1 MSISHGMG
9 ETAEAARL
17 RMVYDLSCAIAAKT
31 DLEELIPFVMKCC
44 REHLNAEAASVLLLT
59 SAGDELDF
67 PYVSDD
73 DATVAKRL
81 VHQRMPSDRGI
92 AGAALSE
99 RRPILV
105 EDAQNDPRF
114 YPHIDTE
121 TSIVTRSIIAV
132 PLITRGGALGV
143 LEVLNR
149 RGGGSFDAADVA
161 FLETISSNIAISIE
175 NARLYSRLRDS
186 EASLRTQVG
195 ALRRDLARST
205 RFSRMIGTGPAMEE
219 VFRLMES
226 ASASMITVLIEG
238 ETGTGKEEVARGIHN
253 ASDRSEEPFLA
264 VNCAAMPENL
274 LESEL
279 FGHRRGAFTGALRDN
294 PGVFRAAN
302 GGVVFLDEVADMPAV
317 MQAKLLRVLEQGEVI
332 PVGDNFPVKVDVRVI
347 SATNRDLEEAVRQG
361 KFREDLYYR
370 LSAFPIRLPPLRE
383 RREDIPLLARRFMA
397 MAVERT
403 IATEHQRKR
412 ISEIEPAALD
422 LMMRFDWRGNIRQL
436 RNEIDRAVALSRDGD
451 MLKPEHFSQA
461 LRSLGAPSSRPGA
474 GFPTHTPAAMADNEG
489 EPSGGPPA
497 EGVIPLRTWRHQKES
512 QYIAKALAQYGGNVS
527 RAAKA
532 LEISRPAL
540 QEKMKTYRLRQV

>member
-1 MSISHGMG
+1 MSVSDGMG

-17 RMVYDLSCAIAAKT
+17 RMVYDLSSAIAAKT

-59 SAGDELDF
+59 SEGDELYF

-81 VHQRMPSDRGI
+81 IHQRMPADRGI

-99 RRPILV
+99 QRPILV
-105 EDAQNDPRF
+105 KDAQSDPRF
-114 YPHIDTE
+114 YARIDSE
-121 TSIVTRSIIAV
+121 TSIVTRSIVAV
-132 PLITRGGALGV
+132 PLMTRGGALGV

-149 RGGGSFDAADVA
+149 RGGGSFDAADVV

-205 RFSRMIGTGPAMEE
+205 RFSEMIGTGPAMEE

-226 ASASMITVLIEG
+226 ASAAMITVLIEG
-238 ETGTGKEEVARGIHN
+238 ETGTGKEEVARGIHS
-253 ASDRSEEPFLA
+253 ASGRSDGPFLA

-294 PGVFRAAN
+294 PGVFRAAS

-332 PVGDNFPVKVDVRVI
+332 PVGDNFPIKVDVRVI
-347 SATNRDLEEAVRQG
+347 SATNRNLEEAVRQG

-370 LSAFPIRLPPLRE
+370 LSAFPIRLPPLRD
-383 RREDIPLLARRFMA
+383 RREDIPLLARRFIT

-403 IATEHQRKR
+403 VAPERHRKR

-436 RNEIDRAVALSRDGD
+436 RNEIDRAVALSRDGN
-451 MLKPEHFSQA
+451 MLKPEDFSQA
-461 LRSLGAPSSRPGA
+461 LRSLGSPSSTQPPKA
-474 GFPTHTPAAMADNEG
+474 AFPTQASAATVENES
-489 EPSGGPPA
+489 EAPGGSRT
-497 EGVIPLRTWRHQKES
+497 EGVIPLRTWRHQEES

-540 QEKMKTYRLRQV
+540 QEKMKTYRLR